1 MSKNAF
7 AAAAALSMM
16 MAGSSAMAGTSGN
29 ASTPFTV
36 QVQINDGCT
45 VNTSGTVSLS
55 GLSGVL
61 AKTMDTAQSN
71 TGTVTATCT
80 SGTKYSLKLTSTNN
94 SAASDGKYY
103 MKGSSG
109 NSVTIPYTVK
119 YTSISASG
127 SATINTDTAVLSGM
141 PTGTAPTQSFTS
153 GGSDTITLTFTSGTP
168 SGPLTRDTYSDVVN
182 VTAEF

>member
-29 ASTPFTV
+29 ATTPFTV

-55 GLSGVL
+55 GVSGVL
-61 AKTMDTAQSN
+61 AKTMDTPQSN
-71 TGTVTATCT
+71 TGRVTATCT
-80 SGTKYSLKLTSTNN
+80 SGTQYGLKLTSTNN
-94 SAASDGKYY
+94 GAAADGKYY

-109 NSVTIPYTVK
+109 NLVTIPYTVK
-119 YTSISASG
+119 YTSFSGTGASTNLTPD
-127 SATINTDTAVLSGM
+127 APINS
-141 PTGTAPTQSFTS
+141 GTATATRSFTS
-153 GGSDTITLTFTSGTP
+153 GGADTIITLTFTSGTP
-168 SGPLTRDTYSDVVN
+168 SGPLTRDTYSDIVN